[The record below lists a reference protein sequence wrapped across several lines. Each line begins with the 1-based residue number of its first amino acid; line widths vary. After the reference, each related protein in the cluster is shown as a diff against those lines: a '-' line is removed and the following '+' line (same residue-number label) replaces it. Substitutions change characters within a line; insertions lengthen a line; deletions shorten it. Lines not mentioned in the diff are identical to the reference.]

1 MTLSVTET
9 IQTPGAD
16 TAARSRRAAAMSE
29 GVAGTLAGIGTAA
42 GEAVSATV
50 SFSSQALHALAN
62 AGESAVDGVE
72 DVAVGTWHALE
83 HGAIEVA
90 DVAEAGWSGLKA
102 GLTGLEH
109 VGEAVVGAVEEG
121 ASEAATATKA
131 VAKQIGHYAEVG
143 LQATG
148 EAVSEIAS
156 GTVMAAAA
164 GGKALM
170 AIL

>member
-9 IQTPGAD
+9 IQAPGSD
-16 TAARSRRAAAMSE
+16 TAAHARRANPASE
-29 GVAGTLAGIGTAA
+29 GVASTLASIGTAA
-42 GEAVSATV
+42 SEAVSATV
-50 SFSSQALHALAN
+50 SFSSQALHALEH
-62 AGESAVDGVE
+62 AGQTAVEGVE
-72 DVAVGTWHALE
+72 DVAVGAWHAVE
-83 HGAIEVA
+83 HAATEVA
-90 DVAEAGWSGLKA
+90 NLAEAGWTGLKA
-102 GLTGLEH
+102 GVAGLENA
-109 VGEAVVGAVEEG
+109 GEAVAGAVEDG
-121 ASEAATATKA
+121 VSEAVSGTRT
-131 VAKQIGHYAEVG
+131 VARQIGHYADVG

>member
-1 MTLSVTET
+1 MTVSLNET
-9 IQTPGAD
+9 IQAVAPD
-16 TAARSRRAAAMSE
+16 TSSRTRRPAPASE
-29 GVAGTLAGIGTAA
+29 GVASTLASIGTAA

-50 SFSSQALHALAN
+50 SFSSQALHALEH
-62 AGESAVDGVE
+62 AGETAVEGVE
-72 DVAVGTWHALE
+72 DVAVGAWHAVE
-83 HGAIEVA
+83 QAASEVA
-90 DVAEAGWSGLKA
+90 DAAEAGWRGLKA
-102 GLTGLEH
+102 GVAGLESA
-109 VGEAVVGAVEEG
+109 GEAVAGAVEDG
-121 ASEAATATKA
+121 VSEAVSGTRT
-131 VAKQIGHYAEVG
+131 VARQIGHYAEVG

>member
-9 IQTPGAD
+9 IQAPGSD
-16 TAARSRRAAAMSE
+16 TAARARRATPASD
-29 GVAGTLAGIGTAA
+29 GVASTLASIGTAA

-50 SFSSQALHALAN
+50 AFSSQALHALEH
-62 AGESAVDGVE
+62 AGETAVEGVE
-72 DVAVGTWHALE
+72 DVAVGAWHAVE
-83 HGAIEVA
+83 HAATEVA
-90 DVAEAGWSGLKA
+90 DVAEAGWTGLKA
-102 GLTGLEH
+102 GLAGLEDA
-109 VGEAVVGAVEEG
+109 GEAVAGAVEDG
-121 ASEAATATKA
+121 VSEAVSAGKA
-131 VAKQIGHYAEVG
+131 AARQIGHYAEVG

-148 EAVSEIAS
+148 EAVSEVAS